1 MNSAIERLLCLRV
14 SDIMSR
20 DVVVVAADRPMT
32 VAAATMLNYGI
43 SGMPA
48 VGARGQCVGMLSAID
63 FVRRSL
69 WETGEASESTAKE
82 GGDCF
87 CKLTDANRNRPATDL
102 VTSYMTPT
110 LETVSVSDSLMNA
123 ARLMCRRH
131 IHRLVVLDNQ
141 ARPVGMMTS
150 LDIVAALVGAV
161 EE

>member
-1 MNSAIERLLCLRV
+1 MKPDDDETDVYAGDPGDSANG
-14 SDIMSR
+14 DG
-20 DVVVVAADRPMT
+20 
-32 VAAATMLNYGI
+32 AT
-43 SGMPA
+43 
-48 VGARGQCVGMLSAID
+48 
-63 FVRRSL
+63 
-69 WETGEASESTAKE
+69 
-82 GGDCF
+82 CF

-102 VTSYMTPT
+102 VASYMTPT

>member
-14 SDIMSR
+14 SDVMSR
-20 DVVVVAADRPMT
+20 DVVVIAADRQMT
-32 VAAATMLNYGI
+32 VAAATMLNHGI

-48 VGARGQCVGMLSAID
+48 VGNRGQCVGMLSAMD

-69 WETGEASESTAKE
+69 WAGGEACDSASKDGEE
-82 GGDCF
+82 CF

-102 VTSYMTPT
+102 VASYMTPT
-110 LETVSVSDSLMNA
+110 LETVSVSDSLMDA

-131 IHRLVVLDNQ
+131 IHRLVALDDQ
-141 ARPVGMMTS
+141 GRPIGVVTS
-150 LDIVAALVGAV
+150 LDLIAALVGAI